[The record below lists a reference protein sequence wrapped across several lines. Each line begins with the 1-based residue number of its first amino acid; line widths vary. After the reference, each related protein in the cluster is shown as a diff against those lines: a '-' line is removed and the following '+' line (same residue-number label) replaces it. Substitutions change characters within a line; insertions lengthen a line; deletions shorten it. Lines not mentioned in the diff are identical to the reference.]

1 MLVEKSGRGG
11 YAHEFPPRLPRWY
24 FSFIGV
30 LLAEVLW
37 QGMSVFGIL
46 FWNFSNLSTRKNMH
60 FKNFHVFITFW
71 QKIGIFFLM
80 CILAGYH
87 CTSIISWQYFQND
100 ILLILTWVLNQGP
113 WYFKADALSTR
124 PTDHG
129 TIVENKHRNMFGFG
143 RFWIMLAGDLGICRQ
158 ALYPQGQLS
167 MEKLM
172 KVPLIKLRH
181 LFIHSDWKM
190 KNFSIH
196 A

>member
-1 MLVEKSGRGG
+1 MKIFRKKSSKIFSKFIPCLSTSAKLKNFAEEDMLVEKSGRGG

-60 FKNFHVFITFW
+60 FKNFYFFITFW
-71 QKIGIFFLM
+71 QKIGIFFS
-80 CILAGYH
+80 CAF
-87 CTSIISWQYFQND
+87 WQ
-100 ILLILTWVLNQGP
+100 V
-113 WYFKADALSTR
+113 
-124 PTDHG
+124 
-129 TIVENKHRNMFGFG
+129 TIVHLLSVGSTLKMTFYWSSPGFWT
-143 RFWIMLAGDLGICRQ
+143 RDLGILRQ
-158 ALYPQGQLS
+158 TLYPQGQLS